1 MLSLLNLI
9 SIFGAVAAGVW
20 QARLITANKPIR
32 HGRWLAAYIAIGY
45 GSAFVAAGP
54 WWGILALVG
63 MAGQFSLWFR
73 LVLNLERYL
82 PASYMGPNPAL
93 RTAGRSKYDLLCW
106 RIGAKLQWPPVLVA
120 MAIEVSAVLATW
132 IIFFLLHP

>member
-9 SIFGAVAAGVW
+9 AIFGAVAAGVW

-63 MAGQFSLWFR
+63 MAGMFSLWFR
-73 LVLNLERYL
+73 LVLNLERGLL
-82 PASYMGPNPAL
+82 PSYMGPDPAVGS
-93 RTAGRSKYDLLCW
+93 AGRSKYDLLCW
-106 RIGAKLQWPPVLVA
+106 RFGAKLQWPPVLVA
-120 MAIEVSAVLATW
+120 MGIEVSAVFATW
-132 IIFFLLHP
+132 IIFLFLHP